1 MFTLILQVKEKAD
14 SVEQA
19 ERRKEAELQ
28 LVGDN
33 EPLSA
38 PGVPRA
44 SSPKGIGITT
54 RSSYDASPGSPKVA
68 AGNTPPQTSVQSTR
82 NRPTSTSSVR
92 SAGSSHH
99 HGGVR
104 HRKVSRATIEEA
116 RTKKRPDDLYQLMC
130 DEMAIPNEMTLA
142 AVKKF
147 KWKGGGELVMEYRRK
162 RTRA

>member
-1 MFTLILQVKEKAD
+1 MLQVKEKVD
-14 SVEQA
+14 SIEQA

-28 LVGDN
+28 MLGEND
-33 EPLSA
+33 PLSG

-44 SSPKGIGITT
+44 SSPKSIGATT

-68 AGNTPPQTSVQSTR
+68 AGKTLPQSSVQGTR
-82 NRPTSTSSVR
+82 NRPTSPSSVR
-92 SAGSSHH
+92 SGGSGHH

-104 HRKVSRATIEEA
+104 HRKASRATIEEVE
-116 RTKKRPDDLYQLMC
+116 KRPEDLYELMC
-130 DEMAIPNEMTLA
+130 HEMAIPNEMTLA